1 MLKTHKVQLDPNN
14 KQATQFAQHCGY
26 ARLSYNAG
34 LHEFKNGLDG
44 SAWLTLSDTKRVF
57 NSKKFE
63 AYEWAKDLSQNASK
77 NAIHDLYDA
86 IARWKSSQNRFP
98 KFKRKG
104 RSMSYRASNGR
115 NTVKVDG
122 KRILLPRIGWVRMF
136 ETLRW
141 ASDIVRATISKRGD
155 RWFVSILIET
165 TDTGVTHSL
174 CDKPAVGIDV
184 GIHSLAT
191 TDDGTKYEN
200 PKAFARLQRKLRR
213 LQRKFS
219 RCKQHSQNWWKLKA
233 KIAQLHFRI
242 ACIRAD
248 AHHKASTTIV
258 SSASHIGIESLN
270 VSGLLKNRRLAK
282 SLSDAALH
290 SFLGMIQYKAA
301 AREIPITEA
310 DRFYP
315 SSKMCSTCGTINAN
329 LTLSDRTYHCLD
341 CGMVKDRDVN
351 AAINLRTLPRAHRR
365 VKTPD

>member
-1 MLKTHKVQLDPNN
+1 
-14 KQATQFAQHCGY
+14 
-26 ARLSYNAG
+26 
-34 LHEFKNGLDG
+34 
-44 SAWLTLSDTKRVF
+44 
-57 NSKKFE
+57 
-63 AYEWAKDLSQNASK
+63 
-77 NAIHDLYDA
+77 
-86 IARWKSSQNRFP
+86 
-98 KFKRKG
+98 
-104 RSMSYRASNGR
+104 MSYRASNGR

-141 ASDIVRATISKRGD
+141 AGDIVRATISKRGD

-165 TDTGVTHSL
+165 TDTDVTHSL

-200 PKAFARLQRKLRR
+200 PRAFARLQRKLRR

-219 RCKQHSQNWWKLKA
+219 RCKQHSQNRWKLKA
-233 KIAQLHFRI
+233 KIARLHFRI
-242 ACIRAD
+242 ACIRAN

-258 SSASHIGIESLN
+258 SSASRIGIESLN

-310 DRFYP
+310 DKFYP
-315 SSKMCSTCGTINAN
+315 SSKMCSTCGTINAS
-329 LTLSDRTYHCLD
+329 LTLSDRTYHCPD

-351 AAINLRTLPRAHRR
+351 AAMNLRTLAESSPESQNA
-365 VKTPD
+365 